1 MIKRI
6 NLSLSPEDSHDETK
20 IRAAVIEHLQAS
32 ERINMTSYRLVR
44 KSVDARSRQPVF
56 RMQVDVYITE
66 QYTPPQP
73 ISINYQKV
81 KHKK

>member
-44 KSVDARSRQPVF
+44 KSVDARR
-56 RMQVDVYITE
+56 RMQCCFFEAAGFDWSARVAV
-66 QYTPPQP
+66 
-73 ISINYQKV
+73 
-81 KHKK
+81 

>member
-56 RMQVDVYITE
+56 RMQVIFFKQSVTYAFK
-66 QYTPPQP
+66 Q
-73 ISINYQKV
+73 
-81 KHKK
+81 HC